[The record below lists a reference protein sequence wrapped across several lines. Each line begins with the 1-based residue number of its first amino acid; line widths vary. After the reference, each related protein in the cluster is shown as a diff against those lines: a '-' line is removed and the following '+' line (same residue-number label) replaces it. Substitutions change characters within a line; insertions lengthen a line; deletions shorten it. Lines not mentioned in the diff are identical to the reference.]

1 MTRTSSL
8 EVSIKTHIDCT
19 LNIST
24 IIPTVLCMYIIA
36 PLVNNFIYR
45 YYCTHGCVC
54 QLDILKKTVTVV
66 VVRGVAWRAI
76 VISAIKRVKTR

>member
-24 IIPTVLCMYIIA
+24 IIPTVLCMCITA
-36 PLVNNFIYR
+36 PPVNNSMYMYL

-54 QLDILKKTVTVV
+54 QLVIKENGGVV
-66 VVRGVAWRAI
+66 ANFQRED
-76 VISAIKRVKTR
+76 